1 MFIFYFL
8 LNEEVRKF
16 WREKKRRNRLKTS
29 TDKGLNLVNL
39 VIGKDEDYD
48 ETLDETFETSDKEEY
63 NKIGESNHRKSSKKK
78 NLKRKFK
85 SDNKTTPADA
95 GPKTSTTNNNNS
107 NYNEQKNSNQA
118 ERFFI
123 EPHEWER
130 NTTRRHSIVDIPGNT
145 QEKITV
151 L

>member
-1 MFIFYFL
+1 M
-8 LNEEVRKF
+8 RKF
-16 WREKKRRNRLKTS
+16 WREKKRRNRLKSS

-48 ETLDETFETSDKEEY
+48 ETLDETFETSDREEF
-63 NKIGESNHRKSSKKK
+63 NKIGESDLRKSSKKK

-85 SDNKTTPADA
+85 SDNKTTPATS
-95 GPKTSTTNNNNS
+95 GPKTSTTINHKNNNN
-107 NYNEQKNSNQA
+107 NKQKNSNQA
-118 ERFFI
+118 ERSFI

>member
-16 WREKKRRNRLKTS
+16 WREKKRKNRLKTS
-29 TDKGLNLVNL
+29 TEKGLNLVNL

-48 ETLDETFETSDKEEY
+48 ETLDETFETSDKEE
-63 NKIGESNHRKSSKKK
+63 NKKLGPTNSYKKDKKK
-78 NLKRKFK
+78 VEKV
-85 SDNKTTPADA
+85 KTTILPLSANRNTDRQA
-95 GPKTSTTNNNNS
+95 SKQSH
-107 NYNEQKNSNQA
+107 NEVGDER

-123 EPHEWER
+123 EPQEWEKNR
-130 NTTRRHSIVDIPGNT
+130 TRRHSVVDIPANA

>member
-1 MFIFYFL
+1 LFIFYFL

-16 WREKKRRNRLKTS
+16 WREKKRKNRLKTS
-29 TDKGLNLVNL
+29 AEKGLNLMNL

-48 ETLDETFETSDKEEY
+48 ETLDETFDVSDKEVD
-63 NKIGESNHRKSSKKK
+63 NKSGKKSEHKKSRRKFLKMKLKLEKATATTKPEPKSSH
-78 NLKRKFK
+78 
-85 SDNKTTPADA
+85 
-95 GPKTSTTNNNNS
+95 
-107 NYNEQKNSNQA
+107 

-123 EPHEWER
+123 EPQEWEK